1 MDSVMQGVPRRTLWL
16 VAGGVAFVLG
26 LATVLFFAFSPH
38 QAVLFADLRERDLAS
53 MSEEL
58 RKKKIAFEVGADGR
72 SLLVPEADVHKVRM
86 QLMAQDIALQGNVG
100 FELFNGSDLGMT
112 EFVQKVNYQRA
123 LQGEL
128 ARTIQ
133 SMDEVQS
140 ARVHLALPE
149 QGLFKKVQA
158 RSKAS
163 VTVLLKP
170 GASFSRAQVLGVQR
184 LVAASVPDIAPG
196 DVAVLDQRG
205 VVLSSSGPTEE
216 TLDEGWIERKRS
228 TENYLAK
235 KASQVLDRMFGEG
248 ASLVAVD
255 VQLAEER
262 RTATIEEVLPGHAE
276 RGQSPTGVVVRERQT
291 SRGAAAR
298 EGDAAAPSA
307 GTDASSSEIEYQVGK
322 KTEQVQTPAGGV
334 RRIGVAV
341 VLKATLSD
349 ADAARV
355 KDLVA
360 TAVGA
365 QAQRGDTVAVTTL
378 QRAAEGAAPAVP
390 APQDAGPQ
398 DADLPDVAN
407 PAPMAARAG
416 LAAAPGH
423 GLPLGWAALGLALL
437 GLLGLALWRGRGS
450 ERDITP
456 LDDRERQ
463 AVLDSV
469 QRWLAT
475 GNGREVQS

>member
-1 MDSVMQGVPRRTLWL
+1 MALNSVMQGVPRRTLWL
-16 VAGGVAFVLG
+16 AAGGVVFVLAV
-26 LATVLFFAFSPH
+26 ATALFFAFSPRY
-38 QAVLFADLRERDLAS
+38 AVLFADLRERDLAL
-53 MSEEL
+53 MSEAL
-58 RKKKIAFEVGADGR
+58 HKKKIGFEVGADGR

-86 QLMAQDIALQGNVG
+86 QLMAQDITLQGNVG
-100 FELFNGSDLGMT
+100 FELFNGSDLGLT

-149 QGLFKKVQA
+149 QGLFKKAQA

-205 VVLSSSGPTEE
+205 VVLSSSGPAEE
-216 TLDEGWIERKRS
+216 GLDEGWIERKRS
-228 TENYLAK
+228 TESYLAK

-262 RTATIEEVLPGHAE
+262 RTATIEEVLPGHAA
-276 RGQSPTGVVVRERQT
+276 RDQAPTGVVVRERQT
-291 SRGAAAR
+291 TRGATAR
-298 EGDAAAPSA
+298 EGEAAAAGA
-307 GTDASSSEIEYQVGK
+307 GTESSSSETEYQVGR

-349 ADAARV
+349 ADTARV

-378 QRAAEGAAPAVP
+378 QRAAEGAGPA
-390 APQDAGPQ
+390 ALGPQ
-398 DADLPDVAN
+398 DAPVDVAA
-407 PAPMAARAG
+407 PAPVAARQGLTAG
-416 LAAAPGH
+416 PSPAW
-423 GLPLGWAALGLALL
+423 PLGLGALAIVVA
-437 GLLGLALWRGRGS
+437 GLLGLALWRGRGGAA
-450 ERDITP
+450 P
-456 LDDRERQ
+456 LGARERQ
-463 AVLDSV
+463 AVLDNV
-469 QRWLAT
+469 QHWLAT
-475 GNGREVQS
+475 GAGREAQP

>member
-1 MDSVMQGVPRRTLWL
+1 MAMDSVMQGVPRRTLWL
-16 VAGGVAFVLG
+16 AAGGVVFVLAV
-26 LATVLFFAFSPH
+26 ATALFFAFSPRH
-38 QAVLFADLRERDLAS
+38 AVLFADLRERDLAL
-53 MSEEL
+53 MSEAL
-58 RKKKIAFEVGADGR
+58 HKKKIAFEVGADGR

-149 QGLFKKVQA
+149 QGLFKKAQA

-170 GASFSRAQVLGVQR
+170 GASFSRAQVVGVQR

-205 VVLSSSGPTEE
+205 VVLSSSGPSEE
-216 TLDEGWIERKRS
+216 ALDEGWIERKRS
-228 TENYLAK
+228 TESYLAK

-262 RTATIEEVLPGHAE
+262 RTATIEEVLPGHAS
-276 RGQSPTGVVVRERQT
+276 RDQAPTGVVVRERQT
-291 SRGAAAR
+291 TRGAAVR
-298 EGDAAAPSA
+298 EGDAAAAAA
-307 GTDASSSEIEYQVGK
+307 GTESSSSETEYQVGR

-378 QRAAEGAAPAVP
+378 QRAAEGAAPA
-390 APQDAGPQ
+390 ALGPQ
-398 DADLPDVAN
+398 DAPAPADVAA
-407 PAPMAARAG
+407 PAPAAAREGMVAS
-416 LAAAPGH
+416 H
-423 GLPLGWAALGLALL
+423 GSAWLL
-437 GLLGLALWRGRGS
+437 GLGALGIVVTGLLALALSRSRGS
-450 ERDITP
+450 ATT
-456 LDDRERQ
+456 LDARERQ
-463 AVLDSV
+463 AVLDNV
-469 QRWLAT
+469 QHWLAT
-475 GNGREVQS
+475 GAGREAQP

>member
-1 MDSVMQGVPRRTLWL
+1 MALAMDSVRQGMPRRTLWL
-16 VAGGVAFVLG
+16 VVGGVVFVLAV
-26 LATVLFFAFSPH
+26 ATALFVAFTPH
-38 QAVLFADLRERDLAS
+38 YAVLFADLRERDLAQ
-53 MSEEL
+53 MSEAL
-58 RKKKIAFEVGADGR
+58 QKKKIAFEVGADGR
-72 SLLVPEADVHKVRM
+72 SLLVPEGDVHKVRM

-163 VTVLLKP
+163 VTVQLKP
-170 GASFSRAQVLGVQR
+170 GASFSRAQVVGVQR

-228 TENYLAK
+228 TETYLAR

-262 RTATIEEVLPGHAE
+262 RTATIEEVLPGHAG
-276 RGQSPTGVVVRERQT
+276 RDQAPTGVVVRERQT

-298 EGDAAAPSA
+298 DGEAAASP
-307 GTDASSSEIEYQVGK
+307 GTESSSSEIEYQVGR

-378 QRAAEGAAPAVP
+378 QRAAENAAPATP
-390 APQDAGPQ
+390 GPQ
-398 DADLPDVAN
+398 D
-407 PAPMAARAG
+407 PAPPHAADPVPAAAAREHVAAAPPLSWGG
-416 LAAAPGH
+416 LAAAVG
-423 GLPLGWAALGLALL
+423 ALL
-437 GLLGLALWRGRGS
+437 GVGGIALWRLRGGS
-450 ERDITP
+450 AGAAP
-456 LDDRERQ
+456 LDARERQ
-463 AVLDSV
+463 AVLDNV
-469 QRWLAT
+469 QHWLAAGT
-475 GNGREVQS
+475 GREAQS

>member
-1 MDSVMQGVPRRTLWL
+1 MAMAMDSVMQGVPRRTLWL
-16 VAGGVAFVLG
+16 VAGGVLFVLVV
-26 LATVLFFAFSPH
+26 ATALFFAFSPRY
-38 QAVLFADLRERDLAS
+38 AVLFADLRERDLAL
-53 MSEEL
+53 MSEAL
-58 RKKKIAFEVGADGR
+58 HKKKVTFEVGADGR

-149 QGLFKKVQA
+149 QGLFKKIQA

-170 GASFSRAQVLGVQR
+170 GTSFSRAQVVGVQR

-262 RTATIEEVLPGHAE
+262 RTATIEEVLPGPTAHTA
-276 RGQSPTGVVVRERQT
+276 RDQPPTGVVVRERQT

-298 EGDAAAPSA
+298 EGDAAAASP
-307 GTDASSSEIEYQVGK
+307 GTESSSSETEYQVGR

-341 VLKATLSD
+341 VLKATLSE

-378 QRAAEGAAPAVP
+378 QRAAEGAAPAAV
-390 APQDAGPQ
+390 GPQ
-398 DADLPDVAN
+398 DAAPPDVPS
-407 PAPMAARAG
+407 PAPVAAREG
-416 LAAAPGH
+416 VAPDH
-423 GLPLGWAALGLALL
+423 TLPLGWAALGIALL
-437 GLLGLALWRGRGS
+437 GLMGLALWRGRGS
-450 ERDITP
+450 ERDIP
-456 LDDRERQ
+456 SLDERERQ
-463 AVLDSV
+463 AVLDNV
-469 QRWLAT
+469 QHWLAT
-475 GNGREVQS
+475 GTGREVQS